1 MKLTSLPFFKK
12 KNPFSYFLVLV
23 LRGEKASAVIFEELE
38 GKIRVIGQHT
48 EYFQKPIEKA
58 TIDEMLDV
66 LDKTISSAESS
77 LPKNTETQKTIFGLI
92 ESWVENDKIKK
103 EYLLKLKKVSD
114 ELGLTPIG
122 FLIIPQAISHL
133 LQKEEGAP
141 VSAILT
147 ELGDKSITVSLIR
160 AGRIVET
167 KSSEVHQSLPYTLD
181 TLLKHFQASEI
192 LPSRIILFDGEKDL
206 SQEFISHT
214 WSKSLPF
221 LHLPQIATLPPNFDA
236 RAVLF
241 GAATQM
247 GFEVLQEPNKKEEL
261 TESIPEIEKEQ
272 KEEYSLLADFGF
284 IGEKNIT
291 KTPIQPEKDKQE
303 IVPPKSSK
311 INFNLALTMVKDK
324 LSKLYHFK
332 KIPISIAPTQKYIFI
347 GILSFISIA
356 LFIIFYLF
364 GTSATVVL
372 TIKPRIIEQNKNV
385 SFSTSKATDPSKG
398 IVAAETV
405 SISEEGSSSTAA
417 TGKKEVGN
425 HAKGKATIFNSLSQA
440 KTLPEDTIIRSP
452 NGLEFT
458 LDDSLTIKAV
468 ASHSADETVSP
479 STASVSVTAT
489 QIGKESNLPS
499 GTKFSVSNFDTS
511 EIVAKNDSP
520 FSGGTKKEVTVVSKE
535 DKDRLLEELPKSL
548 LSRAKDHIA
557 KQISKDKSLLPIFTN
572 ITLDKK
578 KLDRQVG
585 EQADKI
591 KLNATVIYEGIAY
604 RKDDLKSL
612 ARSLI
617 QDSISNNL
625 MVNYEKLKIG
635 IKDVL
640 QKQDNINLTLNIK
653 ALLQPKIDEKSLA
666 SQISGMSYEIARGK
680 LSRIPQVS
688 DIKIHI
694 SPNIPFLPKI
704 LTKTAKNIKIV
715 ANLNE

>member
-12 KNPFSYFLVLV
+12 KNPLSYFLVLV
-23 LRGEKASAVIFEELE
+23 LRDEKVSAVIFEELE
-38 GKIRVIGQHT
+38 GKIRVIGQHS
-48 EYFQKPIEKA
+48 EYFQKPIEKT
-58 TIDEMLDV
+58 TIDEMLEV
-66 LDKTISSAESS
+66 LDKAISSAESS
-77 LPKNTETQKTIFGLI
+77 LPKNIETQKTIFGLI

-141 VSAILT
+141 LSAILT
-147 ELGDKSITVSLIR
+147 ELGNKSITVSLIR
-160 AGRIVET
+160 AGRIIET
-167 KSSEVHQSLPYTLD
+167 KSSEIHESLPYTLD

-247 GFEVLQEPNKKEEL
+247 GFEVLGPIKKEL
-261 TESIPEIEKEQ
+261 TKSIPEIEKEQ
-272 KEEYSLLADFGF
+272 EEEYSPLVDFGF
-284 IGEKNIT
+284 TGEKKIT
-291 KTPIQPEKDKQE
+291 KIPIQQPLDKDQGKQE
-303 IVPPKSSK
+303 INSTKSSK
-311 INFNLALTMVKDK
+311 INFNLALAMIKDK

-332 KIPISIAPTQKYIFI
+332 KILVSIPHPKKYFWIPIIV
-347 GILSFISIA
+347 FISIA
-356 LFIIFYLF
+356 LFIVFYLF
-364 GTSATVVL
+364 GTSVTVVL

-398 IVAAETV
+398 ILAAETV
-405 SISEEGSSSTAA
+405 SISEEGSSSIAT
-417 TGKKEVGN
+417 TGKKEIGDQ
-425 HAKGKATIFNSLSQA
+425 AKGKVTIFNSLTQA
-440 KTLPEDTIIRSP
+440 KTLPEGTIIKSP

-458 LDDSLTIKAV
+458 LDDSLSIKGV

-479 STASVSVTAT
+479 SMAVVSVTAT

-499 GTKFSVSNFDTS
+499 GGKFSVANFDTS
-511 EIVAKNDSP
+511 EIVAKNDNP
-520 FSGGTKKEVTVVSKE
+520 FSGGTKKEVTVVAKN
-535 DKDRLLEELPKSL
+535 DVDRLLEELPKTFEKK
-548 LSRAKDHIA
+548 AKDHLS
-557 KQISKDKSLLPIFTN
+557 KQISKDKSLLAIFTN
-572 ITLDKK
+572 RTDKK

-585 EQADKI
+585 EQTDKVT
-591 KLNATVIYEGIAY
+591 LSATVIYEGIAY

-617 QDSISNNL
+617 QNSIPNNIT
-625 MVNYEKLKIG
+625 VNYENLRIG
-635 IKDVL
+635 IKDLL
-640 QKQDNINLTLNIK
+640 QKKDNINLTLNIK
-653 ALLQPKIDEKSLA
+653 ALLQPKIDQKSLA
-666 SQISGMSYEIARGK
+666 SQLSGMSYEDARGK

-694 SPNIPFLPKI
+694 SPDIPFLPKI
-704 LTKTAKNIKIV
+704 LTKTSKNIKIV
-715 ANLNE
+715 EEFK

>member
-12 KNPFSYFLVLV
+12 KNPLSYFLVLV
-23 LRGEKASAVIFEELE
+23 LREEKASAVIFEELE
-38 GKIRVIGQHT
+38 GKIRVIGQHS
-48 EYFQKPIEKA
+48 EYFQKPIEKT
-58 TIDEMLDV
+58 TIDEMLEV
-66 LDKTISSAESS
+66 LDKAISSAESS
-77 LPKNTETQKTIFGLI
+77 LPKNIETQKTIFGLI

-141 VSAILT
+141 LSAILT
-147 ELGDKSITVSLIR
+147 ELGNKSITVSLIR
-160 AGRIVET
+160 AGRIIET
-167 KSSEVHQSLPYTLD
+167 KSSEIHESLPYTLD

-247 GFEVLQEPNKKEEL
+247 GFEVLGPIKKEL
-261 TESIPEIEKEQ
+261 TKSIPEIEKEQ
-272 KEEYSLLADFGF
+272 GEEYSPLVDFGF
-284 IGEKNIT
+284 
-291 KTPIQPEKDKQE
+291 KTPIQQPLDKDQGKQE
-303 IVPPKSSK
+303 INPPKSSR
-311 INFNLALTMVKDK
+311 INFNLALVVVKDK

-332 KIPISIAPTQKYIFI
+332 KILVSIPHPKKYIWI
-347 GILSFISIA
+347 PIIVFISIA
-356 LFIIFYLF
+356 LLIIFYLF
-364 GTSATVVL
+364 GTSARIVL

-398 IVAAETV
+398 VLAAETV
-405 SISEEGSSSTAA
+405 SISEEGSSSIAT
-417 TGKKEVGN
+417 TGKKEIGDQ
-425 HAKGKATIFNSLSQA
+425 AKGKVTIFNSLTQA
-440 KTLPEDTIIRSP
+440 KTLPEGTIIKSP

-458 LDDSLTIKAV
+458 LDDSLTIKGV

-479 STASVSVTAT
+479 STTVVSVTAT

-499 GTKFSVSNFDTS
+499 GGKLTVSNFDTS
-511 EIVAKNDSP
+511 EIVAKNDNP
-520 FSGGTKKEVTVVSKE
+520 FSGGTKKEITVVAKE
-535 DKDRLLEELPKSL
+535 DQDKLLETLPKSL
-548 LSRAKDHIA
+548 VKSAKDNLS
-557 KQISKDKSLLPIFTN
+557 KQISKDKSLLAIFTN
-572 ITLDKK
+572 RTDKK

-585 EQADKI
+585 EQADKVT
-591 KLNATVIYEGIAY
+591 LNATVIYEGIAY

-617 QDSISNNL
+617 QRGIPNN
-625 MVNYEKLKIG
+625 MTVNYENLKIG

-640 QKQDNINLTLNIK
+640 QKKDNINLTLNIK

-666 SQISGMSYEIARGK
+666 SQLSGMSYEDAREK

-688 DIKIHI
+688 DIEIHI

-704 LTKTAKNIKIV
+704 LTKTSKNIKIV
-715 ANLNE
+715 EEFK